1 MKEQFEKKRNTK
13 LSDQEFSILI
23 LMYPIFSVAISD
35 GTFDKEEENFIKM
48 VMNNFL
54 GEIYGNKIDSD
65 SINAMIGNYI
75 EDFIFI
81 SNDHEL
87 KENFYEL
94 FKSFESEVKI
104 EILNLVNEIASA
116 SEGVSEVEKN
126 EISRI
131 ELLTH

>member
-65 SINAMIGNYI
+65 SINTMIGNYI

-87 KENFYEL
+87 KENFYES
-94 FKSFESEVKI
+94 FKSFEREIKM

-116 SEGVSEVEKN
+116 SGGVSEAEKN
-126 EISRI
+126 EIARI

>member
-1 MKEQFEKKRNTK
+1 
-13 LSDQEFSILI
+13 
-23 LMYPIFSVAISD
+23 MYPIFSVAISD

-65 SINAMIGNYI
+65 SINTMIGNYI

-87 KENFYEL
+87 KENFYES
-94 FKSFESEVKI
+94 FKMF
-104 EILNLVNEIASA
+104 
-116 SEGVSEVEKN
+116 
-126 EISRI
+126 
-131 ELLTH
+131 

>member
-87 KENFYEL
+87 KEDFYES
-94 FKSFESEVKI
+94 FKSFNSEVKI

-116 SEGVSEVEKN
+116 SGGVSEAEKN
-126 EISRI
+126 EITRI